1 MQKVIAEILES
12 LNEPEGSM
20 SSSLLIFLLPLL
32 ENPLLKSEFNSLRA
46 ITSSCIVVGLDA
58 NSNCAN
64 VEQAFSIY
72 KLISIG

>member
-1 MQKVIAEILES
+1 
-12 LNEPEGSM
+12 
-20 SSSLLIFLLPLL
+20 
-32 ENPLLKSEFNSLRA
+32 LLKSEFNSLRA